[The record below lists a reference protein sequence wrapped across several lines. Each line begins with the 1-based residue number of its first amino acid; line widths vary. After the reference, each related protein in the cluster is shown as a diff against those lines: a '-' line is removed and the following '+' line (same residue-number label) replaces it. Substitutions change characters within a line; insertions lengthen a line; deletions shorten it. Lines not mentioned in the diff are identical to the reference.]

1 MISSWQVSS
10 LTTTPRRWNHETV
23 KVVVVLTASGI
34 GGVHAG
40 MVTFPDWQVAVET
53 AQVVAGIVHYPP
65 GNPFY
70 IYHLKLWTVLHQVC
84 ALLLFS
90 GVSEIALS
98 RILSGLIG
106 MVSLQALAMI
116 VYGLSRDT
124 LLAIGSAFLIA
135 FTRSAEYGVSYP
147 IYLMGTTHTYGAIGL
162 STVALIAGLAGA
174 GWYRAGGFLVG
185 LAPAVH
191 PSLGAWFGL
200 VVLAAAVWHF
210 RSNWSEVRP
219 ALKFLLAGCSVTAV
233 SLAAQLFQ
241 SRGISPIDPAQAARY
256 LASFVTFWDAHRQ
269 PPNLS
274 AEGVKLT
281 VGVAT
286 LAMLSLTLSASLP
299 RSAALLLRIV
309 FMAAAL
315 SLVLALVSWLPPAA
329 LPSTLLILM
338 PTRLV
343 NLNALIAVAVL
354 IGLVGHLAGSGHR
367 ISSGLLLV
375 YLSVGLFISNRSMLW
390 EGVDDSVLR
399 SLVPSVIRDSPT
411 RPLQILLTVSALL
424 LVITAALRWRPGQQP
439 SPAVTASRRAV
450 ATLARCG
457 VLMTLAA
464 ATFLLWRWP
473 PRSGGDVYTD
483 RTNNGVLAHVA
494 AGSGLLLTGGELHLV
509 QLRTRRPVLLD
520 GGGLDGLPYA
530 LEGGPALEQILRDVY
545 VIDLHDPPEEARG
558 KGVIPDAV
566 NRTTWE
572 RFTVERWRQIRR
584 TYQVTQVM
592 TRPDWILTL
601 PVTFRD
607 AAFAVYDIPE

>member
-10 LTTTPRRWNHETV
+10 LTTTPRRWTHETV

-53 AQVVAGIVHYPP
+53 AQVVGGIVHYPA

-70 IYHLKLWTVLHQVC
+70 IYHLKLWTVLHQAS

-106 MVSLQALAMI
+106 MISFQALAMI
-116 VYGLSRDT
+116 VYALSRDT
-124 LLAIGSAFLIA
+124 LLAIGSAFLIS

-162 STVALIAGLAGA
+162 STVALITGLFGA
-174 GWYRAGGFLVG
+174 GWYRSGGFLVG

-200 VVLAAAVWHF
+200 VVVAAAVWHF
-210 RSNWSEVRP
+210 RKNWSEVRP
-219 ALKFLLAGCSVTAV
+219 ALKFVLAGCAVTAI
-233 SLAAQLFQ
+233 SLVAQLFQ
-241 SRGISPIDPAQAARY
+241 SRGLPTIDPVLAQKY

-269 PPNLS
+269 PPNVS

-281 VGVAT
+281 IGVAT
-286 LAMLSLTLSASLP
+286 LAMLSLNLSRSLP

-309 FMAAAL
+309 VVAATL
-315 SLVLALVSWLPPAA
+315 SLVLLLTAWLPPAA

-338 PTRLV
+338 PGRLV
-343 NLNALIAVAVL
+343 NLNALIAVAVV
-354 IGLVGHLAGSGHR
+354 IGLVGQLAATGHR
-367 ISSGLLLV
+367 ISSGLLLI
-375 YLSVGLFISNRSMLW
+375 YLSGGLLISNRSMLW
-390 EGVDDSVLR
+390 EWADDSALR
-399 SLVPSVIRDSPT
+399 SLVPSIIRDSPT

-424 LVITAALRWRPGQQP
+424 LVITAAVRWRPARQV
-439 SPAVTASRRAV
+439 SAAVTASRRTVTA
-450 ATLARCG
+450 LARCG
-457 VLMTLAA
+457 VLLTLAA

-483 RTNNGVLAHVA
+483 RTNNSLLARVA
-494 AGSGLLLTGGELHLV
+494 AGSGLLLTGGDLHLV

-530 LEGGPALEQILRDVY
+530 LEAGPALEQILRDVY
-545 VIDLHDPPEEARG
+545 AIDLHNPPGEAHG
-558 KGVIPDAV
+558 KGVIPDAANQMV
-566 NRTTWE
+566 WE
-572 RFTVERWRQIRR
+572 RFTVERWREIRR
-584 TYQVTQVM
+584 TYHVTQVV
-592 TRPDWILTL
+592 TRPHWTLTL
-601 PVTFRD
+601 PVAARD
-607 AAFAVYDIPE
+607 SALTVYDIPE